1 MWIDARRAGLAPA
14 RPPYTQRA
22 RDGHPCA
29 KPLTRRCSWPLVLSL
44 VMLVGCGEASEGGG
58 GEAVPSEVSSPEVA
72 GSAGAAA
79 TQPETVGDLFP
90 EGESRELVLNNRS
103 SCHAVACAVIGQRTA
118 ARWNGLK
125 EGHSDRMPGLADG
138 ELDRMFAYLQG
149 HFNDTQPEPSVPA
162 AFLEAGCTPF

>member
-1 MWIDARRAGLAPA
+1 MSIDVPQARGPGTSRMV
-14 RPPYTQRA
+14 
-22 RDGHPCA
+22 
-29 KPLTRRCSWPLVLSL
+29 WPLVLSL
-44 VMLVGCGEASEGGG
+44 VMLLGCGEASDGGG
-58 GEAVPSEVSSPEVA
+58 GEAVPSEESSPE
-72 GSAGAAA
+72 GAGAASA
-79 TQPETVGDLFP
+79 ASTQPETVGDLFP
-90 EGESRELVLNNRS
+90 EGEDRDLVLNNCS

-125 EGHSDRMPGLADG
+125 EGHSDRLPSLADG

>member
-1 MWIDARRAGLAPA
+1 MRIDTPQARGPGTSLMA
-14 RPPYTQRA
+14 
-22 RDGHPCA
+22 
-29 KPLTRRCSWPLVLSL
+29 WPLVLSL
-44 VMLVGCGEASEGGG
+44 VILLGCGEASDGGG
-58 GEAVPSEVSSPEVA
+58 GEAVPSEASSTEVA
-72 GSAGAAA
+72 SAASAAS

-90 EGESRELVLNNRS
+90 EGEGRDLVLNNCS

>member
-1 MWIDARRAGLAPA
+1 MGAILESTPFFLDTGMKRPA
-14 RPPYTQRA
+14 IISV
-22 RDGHPCA
+22 GE
-29 KPLTRRCSWPLVLSL
+29 VLW
-44 VMLVGCGEASEGGG
+44 
-58 GEAVPSEVSSPEVA
+58 
-72 GSAGAAA
+72 
-79 TQPETVGDLFP
+79 DLFP
-90 EGESRELVLNNRS
+90 EGESRELVLNNCS